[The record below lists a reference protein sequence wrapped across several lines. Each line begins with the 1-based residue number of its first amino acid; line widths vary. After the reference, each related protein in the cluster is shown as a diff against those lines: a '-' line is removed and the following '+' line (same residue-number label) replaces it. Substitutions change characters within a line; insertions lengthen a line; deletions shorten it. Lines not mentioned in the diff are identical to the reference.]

1 MTTSGLVGRLAGT
14 ATMLAAGC
22 IIGLAT
28 AAISS
33 AAPADAATGP
43 TADTETGQHRAPGPE
58 FSRRDLV
65 SPNTL
70 RAVPASP
77 QPRPIPRPAAVNSPG
92 SGRAPQSTLPA
103 PTVKGATPSSAPE
116 RQLLVPP
123 QPAPAVQSRAVV
135 STATP
140 RARLDSPAPVTVGPA
155 TAAVAAE
162 FNPEAPAPLASSV
175 RGRFLADPR
184 GRRITIFKGVHFV
197 VPNRWGIWVK
207 RVSGDATF
215 TADSVYDLKDEDQYD
230 WNKLAGITFTPWRP
244 ERDAGM
250 VVWRYNLQDNT
261 FEVGPFF
268 DNDFAYVFPT
278 KDEIITVSADET
290 FDYAVDYN
298 GITITYGDRTVFKP
312 YPEDLKPNFWTSA
325 RVTGWF
331 GGSEVAPRTLT
342 YYLHMR

>member
-1 MTTSGLVGRLAGT
+1 MTTAGLVGRLAGT

-28 AAISS
+28 AAIPS
-33 AAPADAATGP
+33 AAPAESSTGP
-43 TADTETGQHRAPGPE
+43 AADAEAGQRRAPSPE
-58 FSRRDLV
+58 FTRRD
-65 SPNTL
+65 SPTPKAV
-70 RAVPASP
+70 RAGSASSR
-77 QPRPIPRPAAVNSPG
+77 PRPIPGPAAVNAPG
-92 SGRAPQSTLPA
+92 SGRSPQSTP
-103 PTVKGATPSSAPE
+103 PVSTVKGATTSSARDRHPS
-116 RQLLVPP
+116 VPP
-123 QPAPAVQSRAVV
+123 QPALAVQ
-135 STATP
+135 
-140 RARLDSPAPVTVGPA
+140 SPAPVTAGSA
-155 TAAVAAE
+155 SAGVAAE
-162 FNPEAPAPLASSV
+162 ASAPLASST

-197 VPNRWGIWVK
+197 VPNRWGVWVT

-244 ERDAGM
+244 ERDASM

-268 DNDFAYVFPT
+268 DNNFAYVFPT
-278 KDEIITVSADET
+278 EDEIITVSADET
-290 FDYAVDYN
+290 FDYAVDYK
-298 GITITYGDRTVFKP
+298 GITITYGERTVFKP

-342 YYLHMR
+342 YYLHMK